1 MSCCERKCNVG
12 YYIIIFS
19 LISILLLW
27 NIGLTIAI
35 TVINN
40 NSDID
45 NSECYCVQQMR
56 NIIEQIAILYPDN
69 QLLITLDS
77 GDAVIGTAGEIILRT
92 KWRIRII

>member
-1 MSCCERKCNVG
+1 MSCCERKCNIV
-12 YYIIIFS
+12 YDIIAMS

-40 NSDID
+40 NSDLD
-45 NSECYCVQQMR
+45 NSECFCVQQMR
-56 NIIEQIAILYPDN
+56 NVIEQIAQLYPDN

-77 GDAVIGTAGEIILRT
+77 GDAVVGTAGEIILRT